1 MATAIYVR
9 VSSNSQTTKSQEKDL
24 KEFTN
29 NREVEIVW
37 FKDSATGTNFDR
49 PAWKK
54 LEEGINSGKFSEV
67 IVWRLDRLGRTTG
80 ETITLLDHL
89 DSLKIKFTSLKDGFD
104 STTPA
109 GRLMRNMLASF
120 ASYETEVRRERQT
133 AGIVAA
139 LESGKRWGGKKA
151 GTISKKIAAKE
162 DTVLMMKEQGNK
174 VSEIARVLEI
184 PRKTVYEIIK
194 RREQKKLFME

>member
-1 MATAIYVR
+1 MNAY
-9 VSSNSQTTKSQEKDL
+9 SQITKSQEKDL
-24 KEFTN
+24 KALAST
-29 NREVEIVW
+29 REGEIAW

-49 PAWKK
+49 PDWLK
-54 LEEGINSGKFSEV
+54 LEHAINSGKVSEV

-89 DSLKIKFTSLKDGFD
+89 DSLKIKFTSLKDGFN

-120 ASYETEVRRERQT
+120 ASYETEVRRERQS
-133 AGIVAA
+133 AGIAAA

-162 DTVLMMKEQGNK
+162 QTVQLMKAKGNS
-174 VSEIARVLEI
+174 VSDIARVLEI

-194 RREQKKLFME
+194 RRKELVTA